1 MGTLRCGHQRSE
13 LSPPSVQQ
21 RCFALLQSNID
32 STVVPEPSNHLE
44 LETAMNVL
52 ERYLHCSMGLE
63 SWCLLHV
70 ELSVLFSPDCP
81 VYPQGFHQYLGYLWP
96 L

>member
-1 MGTLRCGHQRSE
+1 MGTLHCESE

-21 RCFALLQSNID
+21 RCFAQLQSNI
-32 STVVPEPSNHLE
+32 STTEVLELSKELE
-44 LETAMNVL
+44 LEAAMKVL
-52 ERYLHCSMGLE
+52 ERYLHCSMSLK

-70 ELSVLFSPDCP
+70 DLCP
-81 VYPQGFHQYLGYLWP
+81 VLSRLRVCPQGFHHYMGYLWP